1 MIRDASLAD
10 IKEFFSERS
19 LPCPDSLS
27 VDCVVVDELML
38 IAYIPLSVDDCEVHI
53 CVKKRGLRHISELIS
68 AGIVY
73 LQKQGFARMTTAIE
87 PKYTTAIKLVERLG
101 FAFVECYN
109 ERNIYTR
116 VL

>member
-1 MIRDASLAD
+1 VIRRASIAD
-10 IKEFFSERS
+10 VKEFFSERG
-19 LPCPDSLS
+19 LACPDALS
-27 VDCVVVDELML
+27 VSCIVVDELML

-53 CVKKRGLRHISELIS
+53 CVKKRGLRHINELIN
-68 AGIVY
+68 AGIAY
-73 LQKQGFARMTTAIE
+73 LQKQGFSRMATAIE

-109 ERNIYTR
+109 DRNIYMR